1 MPPYYEQAL
10 ARLTAW
16 SRPFIPCGRR
26 RHRRFL
32 TLQNLNHSDPSLRA
46 ALLRSE
52 APVDYP
58 ALRRFSHQ
66 VRALLEAPDPFRCYR
81 GGALP
86 PIRAVGTDATPAP
99 YPHRDSPARCV
110 LREGGQTY
118 HGARHRDPG
127 AHSGYTTGGVHIGTA
142 VCLQI
147 PGPGEKTH
155 NAQGAKGRVAR
166 SRTRSAQDRPRC
178 ADAPLAADIVV
189 RINAVGAARR
199 VHTERRPVRPG
210 GDGTLLP

>member
-81 GGALP
+81 GGHYRRFEQLEPTQRPLHTHTGILLLDVYFEKVDKPTMAHGIE
-86 PIRAVGTDATPAP
+86 IRAPIVDTQPAAYTLGLP
-99 YPHRDSPARCV
+99 SAYKYRGREKKRIMHRALRGV
-110 LREGGQTY
+110 L
-118 HGARHRDPG
+118 PG
-127 AHSGYTTGGVHIGTA
+127 AV
-142 VCLQI
+142 L
-147 PGPGEKTH
+147 
-155 NAQGAKGRVAR
+155 
-166 SRTRSAQDRPRC
+166 DRPKTGLGVPMRHW
-178 ADAPLAADIVV
+178 L
-189 RINAVGAARR
+189 R
-199 VHTERRPVRPG
+199 
-210 GDGTLLP
+210 TLLSG